1 MEDGKR
7 VQRVTDMEIQKVL
20 DRIREVQE
28 RYRLPDDLTA
38 EEKKALEF
46 LDTLGYSEADK
57 VIRLQSAREYRK
69 HKKQQNKVE

>member
-28 RYRLPDDLTA
+28 RYRLPDDLTE

-57 VIRLQSAREYRK
+57 VISLRVLRERRK
-69 HKKQQNKVE
+69 RKEQENKTE